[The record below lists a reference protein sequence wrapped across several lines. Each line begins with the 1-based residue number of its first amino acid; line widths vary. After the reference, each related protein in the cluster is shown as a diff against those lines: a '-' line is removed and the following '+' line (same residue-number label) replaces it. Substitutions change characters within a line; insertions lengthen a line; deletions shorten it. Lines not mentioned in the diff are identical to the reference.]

1 MSRILVEYAPNIS
14 RETKNII
21 SEDVWHSMEAVDG
34 SSKQYELSS
43 VFDRLN
49 DGTMTV
55 IESDLQELKKLLD
68 EGVNYIEF

>member
-1 MSRILVEYAPNIS
+1 MSRVIVEYAPNITKES
-14 RETKNII
+14 RNII
-21 SEDVWHSMEAVDG
+21 DENVTFSMEAYDG

-49 DGTMTV
+49 DGTITV